1 MSTQNTK
8 LRSRCCC
15 CCCAGGGDGGGPYI
29 KAHNN
34 KLLGN
39 LKELKKR
46 PCTGNAFSYNLDKEN
61 TGKKERD

>member
-1 MSTQNTK
+1 MSTQNMK

-15 CCCAGGGDGGGPYI
+15 CGGGGGGGGPYI
-29 KAHNN
+29 KAHN

-46 PCTGNAFSYNLDKEN
+46 PCTGNAFS
-61 TGKKERD
+61 